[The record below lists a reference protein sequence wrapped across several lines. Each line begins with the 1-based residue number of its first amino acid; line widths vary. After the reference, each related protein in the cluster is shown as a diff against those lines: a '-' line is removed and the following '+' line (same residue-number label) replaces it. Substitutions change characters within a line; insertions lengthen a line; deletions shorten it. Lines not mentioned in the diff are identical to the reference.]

1 MGVPAMGDMR
11 LDLNADLGEG
21 YGAWRLGD
29 DLALLPLLSSA
40 NIACGY
46 HAGDAE
52 IMAQTVAAARRS
64 STDIGA
70 HIGLPDLIGFGR
82 RRMDIDGARFA
93 SHVLYQLGAL
103 HAIARAASCRV
114 THASFHGA
122 LGDMAS
128 EDENLAMPLVGAIAA
143 FDPRIVISTS
153 PGTMIMRAAQ
163 RHGLASIGIF
173 CADRSYRA
181 DGKLVS
187 RSHPDAVLRDPA
199 EVARRIRVFLTE
211 GTVETV
217 DGGAIPMPAG
227 TAMIHGDTPNAAA
240 IASAIRQAVDEVGG
254 KIVPISQLASQE
266 ETDNSD
272 V

>member
-1 MGVPAMGDMR
+1 MADFR

-21 YGAWRLGD
+21 HGPWRLGD
-29 DLALLPLLSSA
+29 DFALLPVLSSA
-40 NIACGY
+40 NVACGY

-52 IMAQTVAAARRS
+52 IMAGTVVAAKRS
-64 STDIGA
+64 GTDIGA

-82 RRMDIDGARFA
+82 RRMEIDGERFA

-103 HAIARAASCRV
+103 HALATAAGSRV

-122 LGDMAS
+122 LGDMACA
-128 EDENLAMPLVGAIAA
+128 DEALALPLVGAIAA
-143 FDPRIVISTS
+143 FDRRIVISTA
-153 PGTMIMRAAQ
+153 PDTMIMRAAR

-173 CADRSYRA
+173 CADRGYGA

-187 RSHPDAVLRDPA
+187 RRHPGAVLHDPA
-199 EVARRIRVFLTE
+199 DVARRMRRFIAD

-217 DGGAIPMPAG
+217 DGNALPIQAQ
-227 TAMIHGDTPNAAA
+227 TVMIHSDTPNAVA
-240 IASAIRQAVDEVGG
+240 IARAIRAAVETAGG
-254 KIVPISQLASQE
+254 NILPISRLIAQE
-266 ETDNSD
+266 QEPHH